1 MPVKDKFLNKSNSY
15 NFYKSEY
22 SRLTDENKE
31 LKAKIMELENQI
43 KSLNQN
49 ASKFSD
55 LNEKLDAISDMMMQ
69 NNKKGSPIGREILY
83 SSVFRD
89 TIRESEWLKR
99 KDFSLI
105 KGAANYSLAYLL
117 YRILNEACPK
127 NILELGLGQSSKIT
141 SQYANHFDDVELSI
155 IEGDD
160 VWIDKFSQNIDVTDN
175 IDIIHRD
182 VELFEFEGSENL
194 RFKDISDAVGD
205 KKFDLIIV
213 DAPQGFAEGY
223 IFYEYSRS
231 NIWEMIPDNLA
242 DDFIII
248 VDDYERSGEQHTVE
262 RLERMLDENNIEYS
276 TYTPSAFKQQHLI
289 FTQKY
294 SFIAWI

>member
-15 NFYKSEY
+15 AFYKKEY
-22 SRLTDENKE
+22 SRLLNENEE
-31 LKAKIMELENQI
+31 LKARIEELENQI

-49 ASKFSD
+49 TKGFSE
-55 LNEKLDAISDMMMQ
+55 LNDKLDAISDILIN
-69 NNKKGSPIGREILY
+69 NNKKGSPINKEILY
-83 SSVFRD
+83 ASVFND
-89 TIRESEWLKR
+89 TIRESEWLDK

-141 SQYANHFDDVELSI
+141 SQYANYFDDSKLTI
-155 IEGDD
+155 IEGDQ
-160 VWIDKFSQNIDVTDN
+160 VWIDKFSQNIALGDN
-175 IDIIHRD
+175 VDIIHRD

-194 RFKDISDAVGD
+194 RFKNILDAIGD
-205 KKFDLIIV
+205 DKFDFIII

-231 NIWEMIPDNLA
+231 NIWELIPDNLA
-242 DDFIII
+242 DDFIIVI
-248 VDDYERSGEQHTVE
+248 DDYERSGEQHTVE
-262 RLERMLDENNIEYS
+262 RLEKLLDENDIQYS
-276 TYTPSAFKQQHLI
+276 TYTASAFKQQHLI
-289 FTQKY
+289 FTEKY
-294 SFIAWI
+294 NFVAWL